1 VTLGRSGN
9 SVAPMP
15 ARSYPAQPIFADPS
29 EKLVWEALMEQLP
42 IDAVVICNLKIL
54 EPNLEFE
61 MDAIVLWPEVGVA
74 VIEIKGG
81 DVQPQED
88 STFIQRDAHG
98 KREID
103 PMGQAMRNMH
113 ALKRYVTKKS
123 SVQHFAARPVVVLP
137 YADIPSAYSRPTIAR
152 SSIHDE
158 VDMATLAD
166 RIASDLLNQN
176 FRPTALEIYSILQA
190 LSVPLSA
197 QKTLMQ
203 LAQEREEQVTLLT
216 EEQYSILDLCKAMP
230 RFSILGSAGCGKTYV
245 AIEQSRRRAEA
256 GDRVL
261 FLCYNFGLSEY
272 IRRRFENFP
281 ENQRPTHIGTL
292 HSLGNKWN
300 MPFEVQ
306 SGDDFWDITLPA
318 LLVNHLKEMATEL
331 KYDTVVIDEAQ
342 DFHADWWSVVLSSL
356 KDINQGRIYA
366 FGDIRQGIF
375 RQATDIP
382 LQETKLHLTTNLRNS
397 LPIAELAAICV
408 EEPLQLSGLDGPPV
422 QWIESTTE
430 EAEKAADQQVELL
443 ISQGW
448 KPGDICV
455 LTTGSRHTIQRNE
468 GEGAQ
473 SRVYW
478 KKFFE
483 EDATYHCTTTGFKGL
498 ERRVVVLAM
507 NGWKEP
513 ERKKDIL
520 YTSITRARDLL
531 IICGSKEEIVH
542 SGGKEFFKKLTRS

>member
-1 VTLGRSGN
+1 M
-9 SVAPMP
+9 AP
-15 ARSYPAQPIFADPS
+15 RSYPAQPIFADPS
-29 EKLVWEALMEQLP
+29 EKVVWHALMEQLP
-42 IDAVVICNLKIL
+42 VDAVVICNLKIL

-61 MDAIVLWPEVGVA
+61 MDAIVLVPEVGVA

-88 STFIQRDAHG
+88 STFIQRDAQG

-103 PMGQAMRNMH
+103 PMGQALRNMH
-113 ALKRYVTKKS
+113 ALKRYLSKKS

-166 RIASDLLNQN
+166 RISSDLLNQN
-176 FRPTALEIYSILQA
+176 FRPTALEIFSILQA

-197 QKTLMQ
+197 QKTLTQ
-203 LAQEREEQVTLLT
+203 LAEEREQEVARLT

-230 RFSILGSAGCGKTYV
+230 RFSILGSAGCGKTFV

-272 IRRRFENFP
+272 IRRRFEAMP

-300 MPFEVQ
+300 MPFTVEA
-306 SGDDFWDITLPA
+306 SDDFWDVKLPA
-318 LLVNHLKEMATEL
+318 LLVEHLKDMPTEL

-356 KDINQGRIYA
+356 KDLDSGRIYA

-408 EEPLQLSGLDGPPV
+408 EEPIQLSGLDGPPV
-422 QWIESTTE
+422 QWVECEITA
-430 EAEKAADQQVELL
+430 AEKTADEQVELL

-448 KPGDICV
+448 NPGDICV

-468 GEGAQ
+468 GEGAA

-498 ERRVVVLAM
+498 ERRAVVIAM